1 MNDIVTVNNL
11 KCNAYKRKFNIFD
24 QYLSSLVN
32 TVTLF
37 SEIKAAINLQDC
49 TWYTFLWSTVKLNPN
64 NSASSEQGKIQVK
77 PMRTKNKNKPPNPN
91 WFQFCFLLAERMM

>member
-24 QYLSSLVN
+24 RYLSSLVN

-37 SEIKAAINLQDC
+37 SEIKAAINLHDC
-49 TWYTFLWSTVKLNPN
+49 TWCTFLMEYFKTQPK
-64 NSASSEQGKIQVK
+64 
-77 PMRTKNKNKPPNPN
+77 
-91 WFQFCFLLAERMM
+91 